1 MTRINDKA
9 TSGTMTV
16 DGAQIGLAATVAVA
30 FTASS
35 VIFLLR
41 VYVRRWLAS
50 WVCSDWVNGRSDSL
64 HTLRRS
70 LT

>member
-1 MTRINDKA
+1 MMTLDN
-9 TSGTMTV
+9 
-16 DGAQIGLAATVAVA
+16 AQIGLAATVAVA

-41 VYVRRWLAS
+41 VYVRRWLAG
-50 WVCSDWVNGRSDSL
+50 WVYSDWLNGRSDSL
-64 HTLRRS
+64 HTVRPS